1 MYEVYVGNLAPLVT
15 KEIIRE
21 LFTQVAPVIKVNV
34 PQNRP
39 EGSNLYAFVELKNEE
54 SAQYV
59 VNVLNGTVLH
69 GSSISVRR
77 RDLDGY
83 KLYVGNLDSSV
94 SIDDLHHLFVPFGD
108 LLSQEKSVGSTF
120 GFVLFSCKLAAED
133 AIKENHKK
141 IVLGKPMTVNFAKR

>member
-1 MYEVYVGNLAPLVT
+1 MYEVYVGNIAPLVT

-21 LFTQVAPVIKVNV
+21 LFTQVAPVCKVTV

-39 EGSNLYAFVELKNEE
+39 EGGNSYAFVELKNEE

-69 GSSISVRR
+69 GVAISVRR
-77 RDLDGY
+77 KDLDGY
-83 KLYVGNLDSSV
+83 KLYVGNLDP
-94 SIDDLHHLFVPFGD
+94 SITVDDLHHLFAPFGD
-108 LLSQEKSVGSTF
+108 LLSQEKSVGSTY

-133 AIKENHKK
+133 AIKGSHKK
-141 IVLGKPMTVNFAKR
+141 VVLGRPMTVNFAKR